1 MIQLDSA
8 IAPLTAASSAVE
20 LQVPAEVDQLAVVR
34 TVAEAVTARADFDLD
49 AVADIKLAVDE
60 ASACLIGRATLGA
73 RLDCRYH
80 LLPDALEVIVSTT
93 TCTSDVPNR
102 HGFGWHVLTTLT
114 DEITVERLSAFPGS
128 SSCITSMIT
137 LIRFTKTR
145 RVGQR

>member
-1 MIQLDSA
+1 MIRVDSA
-8 IAPLTAASSAVE
+8 SPPLTATASSVVE
-20 LQVPAEVDQLAVVR
+20 LQVPTEVDQLAVVR
-34 TVAEAVTARADFDLD
+34 TVAEAVAAREDFDLD

-80 LLPDALEVIVSTT
+80 PLPNALEVIVSTT
-93 TCTSDVPNR
+93 TCTSEVPNR

-114 DEITVERLSAFPGS
+114 DTITVEQFPAVPDS
-128 SSCITSMIT
+128 SSYVTS
-137 LIRFTKTR
+137 IRFTKTR